1 MHIIMFSYTLSTTQG
16 GKEADNEAGMP
27 SFVDSTISNDHDT
40 PAEAST
46 RLLPAPFQKPNAN
59 TPQEH

>member
-1 MHIIMFSYTLSTTQG
+1 LSTTQG

-27 SFVDSTISNDHDT
+27 SFVDSTIYNDHDT

-46 RLLPAPFQKPNAN
+46 RFLPAPFQKPNAN